1 MIDGVTHGW
10 RELQRFED
18 EALSTFS
25 PNTDRRWRWFG
36 EERETGCTGHFMV
49 SNVWRTLKDAINP
62 LSEREKEFN
71 RITIAGKSN
80 RATDRV
86 RSRGQRLTI

>member
-1 MIDGVTHGW
+1 
-10 RELQRFED
+10 
-18 EALSTFS
+18 
-25 PNTDRRWRWFG
+25 
-36 EERETGCTGHFMV
+36 MV